1 MFDEL
6 GRYADNEYPRSG
18 IFTQNEVEVKFET
31 LPDFRIKKVAMDPRN
46 PEVGEEVEIT
56 VTVEN
61 IGNADWSLSTSPL
74 SVVFEDGTG
83 YEKAE
88 AVSEAINQADT
99 TEVKFIWT
107 VPDEDN
113 KDELT
118 LTWTIDAGTGNF
130 EIMQCNT
137 CDDSSPGGGTDN
149 DEYTDTLPLVLPAV
163 LGEIEAINYLTE
175 RELIKGVP
183 LLYPALAGIAL
194 VLAMVAV
201 PILRRRG
208 RGRSKSRPTDDEES
222 DDDSGEE
229 ETTAVPSK
237 IGVVIVSTVDGKTAN
252 VKVPS
257 NMPVNKLLQNCIEKF
272 QLPHANFAV
281 MLNGAAVDVNLS
293 LADAG
298 LTDSCQIDLVPL
310 E

>member
-18 IFTQNEVEVKFET
+18 IFTQNEVEVKFES

-61 IGNADWSLSTSPL
+61 IGNADWSLSVLEPL
-74 SVVFEDGTG
+74 SVIFEDGTG

-130 EIMQCNT
+130 EIKQCDT

-149 DEYTDTLPLVLPAV
+149 DEYTD
-163 LGEIEAINYLTE
+163 ED
-175 RELIKGVP
+175 
-183 LLYPALAGIAL
+183 
-194 VLAMVAV
+194 
-201 PILRRRG
+201 
-208 RGRSKSRPTDDEES
+208 TDADAH
-222 DDDSGEE
+222 
-229 ETTAVPSK
+229 T
-237 IGVVIVSTVDGKTAN
+237 
-252 VKVPS
+252 
-257 NMPVNKLLQNCIEKF
+257 
-272 QLPHANFAV
+272 
-281 MLNGAAVDVNLS
+281 DVNTNAYVETYENANDG
-293 LADAG
+293 ADAYADADAHAGVGRVVDLRGHRGVRGAGCDG
-298 LTDSCQIDLVPL
+298 LPRDRLRA
-310 E
+310 